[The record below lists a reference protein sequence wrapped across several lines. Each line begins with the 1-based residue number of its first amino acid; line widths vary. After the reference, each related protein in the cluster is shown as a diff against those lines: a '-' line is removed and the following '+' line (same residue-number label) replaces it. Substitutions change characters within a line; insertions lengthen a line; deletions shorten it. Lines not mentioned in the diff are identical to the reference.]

1 MKKPLVVIAGATATG
16 KSALAVNI
24 AKIIGGEIISA
35 DSMQVYKFMDVGTAK
50 VTEEEMGGI
59 KHYLLDCLNPNE
71 SCDALRYKTLALE
84 AMDEIYKN
92 GHIPIICGGTGFYIQ
107 AVTRDIDFTE
117 EDNNS
122 VRAEITRFYEQNGE
136 DALFERLKEIDY
148 ESTLIIPK
156 QNIKRVI
163 RAIEFYELHHKKIS
177 DHNKEQQER
186 ETPYN
191 LAYFVLNRDRSLL
204 YDKIDRRVDI
214 MLENGLL
221 DEVKDLIAKYPYDS
235 QSGLYNAIGYK
246 EIIDYL
252 NGEYDYDRAVY
263 LIKQNSRHYAK
274 RQVTFFKR
282 ERYADFIDI
291 DNKSQAEIEQYVL
304 NVLREKKIITE

>member
-1 MKKPLVVIAGATATG
+1 MKKPLIVIAGATATG

-35 DSMQVYKFMDVGTAK
+35 DSMQVYKYMDVGTAK
-50 VTEEEMGGI
+50 IQEDEMDGI
-59 KHYLLDCLNPNE
+59 KHHLINVLNPDE
-71 SCDALRYKTLALE
+71 SCDALTFKNLALK
-84 AMDEIYKN
+84 AMDEIYAAS
-92 GHIPIICGGTGFYIQ
+92 HIPIIAGGTGFYIQ

-117 EDNNS
+117 EDENNK
-122 VRAEITRFYEQNGE
+122 RGEITEFFEKNGE

-148 ESTLIIPK
+148 ESSLIIPK

-163 RAIEFYELHHKKIS
+163 RAIEFYEVHGKKIS
-177 DHNKEQQER
+177 EHNKEQSEK

-204 YDKIDRRVDI
+204 YEKIDKRVDI
-214 MLENGLL
+214 MIKDGLL
-221 DEVKDLIAKYPYDS
+221 DEVKDLISRFPYNS
-235 QSGLYNAIGYK
+235 QSGLYNAMGYK

-252 NGEYDYDRAVY
+252 NGDYDFARAVE

-282 ERYADFIDI
+282 ERYAEFLDI
-291 DNKSQAEIEQYVL
+291 DKLSLEEVTDHILQVLKDKEI
-304 NVLREKKIITE
+304 IGI

>member
-35 DSMQVYKFMDVGTAK
+35 DSMQVYKYMNVGTAK

-84 AMDEIYKN
+84 AMDEIYNN

-122 VRAEITRFYEQNGE
+122 VRAEITGFYEENGE

-177 DHNKEQQER
+177 DHNKEQQEK

-221 DEVKDLIAKYPYDS
+221 DEVKELISKYPYDS
-235 QSGLYNAIGYK
+235 
-246 EIIDYL
+246 
-252 NGEYDYDRAVY
+252 
-263 LIKQNSRHYAK
+263 
-274 RQVTFFKR
+274 
-282 ERYADFIDI
+282 
-291 DNKSQAEIEQYVL
+291 
-304 NVLREKKIITE
+304 

>member
-35 DSMQVYKFMDVGTAK
+35 DSMQVYKYMDVGTAK

-59 KHYLLDCLNPNE
+59 KHHLLDCLYPNE
-71 SCDALRYKTLALE
+71 SCDAVTFKTLALE
-84 AMDEIYKN
+84 AMGEIYQN
-92 GHIPIICGGTGFYIQ
+92 NHIPIICGGTGFYIQ

-117 EDNNS
+117 EDDSNI
-122 VRAEITRFYEQNGE
+122 RKEITRFYDNYGE
-136 DALFERLKEIDY
+136 DALFERLKEIDP

-156 QNIKRVI
+156 QNVKRVI

-177 DHNKEQQER
+177 DHNKEQQKR

-204 YDKIDRRVDI
+204 YEKIDKRVDI
-214 MLENGLL
+214 MIENGLV
-221 DEVKDLIAKYPYDS
+221 DEVKDLISKYPYDS

-252 NGEYDYDRAVY
+252 NGEYDFERAVY

-291 DNKSQAEIEQYVL
+291 DSISPKEAEEYVL
-304 NVLREKKIITE
+304 NVLKDKKII

>member
-84 AMDEIYKN
+84 AMDEIYLN

-122 VRAEITRFYEQNGE
+122 VRAEITKFYEENGE

-177 DHNKEQQER
+177 DHNKEQQEK

-204 YDKIDRRVDI
+204 YDKIDSRVDI
-214 MLENGLL
+214 MLENGLM
-221 DEVKDLIAKYPYDS
+221 DEVKDLIAKYPYDL

>member
-35 DSMQVYKFMDVGTAK
+35 DSMQVYKYMDVGTAK
-50 VTEEEMGGI
+50 VTEEEMCGI

-122 VRAEITRFYEQNGE
+122 VRAEITKFYEENGE
-136 DALFERLKEIDY
+136 DALFERLKVIDP

-221 DEVKDLIAKYPYDS
+221 EEVKDLISKYPYDS

-252 NGEYDYDRAVY
+252 NGEYDYDRAIY

-274 RQVTFFKR
+274 RQITFFKR

-291 DNKSQAEIEQYVL
+291 DNKSLDEIEQYVL
-304 NVLREKKIITE
+304 NVLREKNIITE

>member
-1 MKKPLVVIAGATATG
+1 
-16 KSALAVNI
+16 
-24 AKIIGGEIISA
+24 
-35 DSMQVYKFMDVGTAK
+35 MQVYKYMDVGTAK
-50 VTEEEMGGI
+50 VTEEEMCGI

-84 AMDEIYKN
+84 AMDTIYKN
-92 GHIPIICGGTGFYIQ
+92 SHIPIICGGTGFYIQ

-122 VRAEITRFYEQNGE
+122 VRAEITKFYEQNGE

-148 ESTLIIPK
+148 ESALIIPK

-204 YDKIDRRVDI
+204 YDKIDKRVDI
-214 MLENGLL
+214 MLENGLVG
-221 DEVKDLIAKYPYDS
+221 EVKDLISKYPYDS

-282 ERYADFIDI
+282 ERYADFIEI
-291 DNKSQAEIEQYVL
+291 DNMSLDEVEKYVL
-304 NVLREKKIITE
+304 NVLKDKKII

>member
-35 DSMQVYKFMDVGTAK
+35 DSMQVYKYMDVGTAK

-59 KHYLLDCLNPNE
+59 KHHLLDCLEPNE
-71 SCDALRYKTLALE
+71 SCDAVTFKALALE
-84 AMDEIYKN
+84 AMEEIYKN
-92 GHIPIICGGTGFYIQ
+92 NHIPIICGGTGFYIQ

-117 EDNNS
+117 EDDSNI
-122 VRAEITRFYEQNGE
+122 RKEITRFYDNYGE
-136 DALFERLKEIDY
+136 DALFERLKEIDP

-156 QNIKRVI
+156 QNVKRVI

-177 DHNKEQQER
+177 DHNKEQQKR

-204 YDKIDRRVDI
+204 YEKIDKRVDI
-214 MLENGLL
+214 MIEKGLV
-221 DEVKDLIAKYPYDS
+221 DEVKDLISKYPYDS

-252 NGEYDYDRAVY
+252 NGEYDFERAVY

-291 DNKSQAEIEQYVL
+291 DSISPKEAEEYIL
-304 NVLREKKIITE
+304 NVLKDKKII

>member
-35 DSMQVYKFMDVGTAK
+35 DSMQVYKFMNVGTAK
-50 VTEEEMGGI
+50 ITEEEMGGI

-71 SCDALRYKTLALE
+71 SCDALRFKTLALE

-92 GHIPIICGGTGFYIQ
+92 NHIPIICGGTGFYIQ

-117 EDNNS
+117 EDDNT
-122 VRAEITRFYEQNGE
+122 VRAEITDFYNKNSE

-204 YDKIDRRVDI
+204 YEKIDRRVDI
-214 MLENGLL
+214 MIENGLL

-246 EIIDYL
+246 ELIDYL
-252 NGEYDYDRAVY
+252 NGEYDFDRAVY

-291 DNKSQAEIEQYVL
+291 DNKTPAEIEKYVL
-304 NVLREKKIITE
+304 DVLKEKNII

>member
-35 DSMQVYKFMDVGTAK
+35 DSMQIYKYMDVGTAK

-59 KHYLLDCLNPNE
+59 KHHLLDCLYPNE
-71 SCDALRYKTLALE
+71 SCDAVTFKALALE
-84 AMDEIYKN
+84 AMEEIYKN
-92 GHIPIICGGTGFYIQ
+92 NHIPIICGGTGFYIQ

-117 EDNNS
+117 EDDSNIS
-122 VRAEITRFYEQNGE
+122 EEITRFYENFGE
-136 DALFERLKEIDY
+136 DALFERLKEIDP

-177 DHNKEQQER
+177 DHNKEQQKR

-204 YDKIDRRVDI
+204 YEKIDKRVDI
-214 MLENGLL
+214 MIENGLV
-221 DEVKDLIAKYPYDS
+221 DEVKDLISKYPYDS

-252 NGEYDYDRAVY
+252 NGEYDFERAVY

-291 DNKSQAEIEQYVL
+291 DSISPKEAEEYVL
-304 NVLREKKIITE
+304 NVLKDKKII

>member
-24 AKIIGGEIISA
+24 AKTIGGEIISA

-50 VTEEEMGGI
+50 ITEEEMGGI

-71 SCDALRYKTLALE
+71 SCDALRFKTLALE

-92 GHIPIICGGTGFYIQ
+92 NHIPIICGGTGFYIQ

-117 EDNNS
+117 EDDNT
-122 VRAEITRFYEQNGE
+122 VRAEITDFYNKNGE

-204 YDKIDRRVDI
+204 YEKIDRRVDI
-214 MLENGLL
+214 MIENGLL

-246 EIIDYL
+246 ELIDYL
-252 NGEYDYDRAVY
+252 NGEYDFDRAVY

-291 DNKSQAEIEQYVL
+291 DNKSPAEIEKYVL
-304 NVLREKKIITE
+304 DVLIEKNII

>member
-24 AKIIGGEIISA
+24 AKTIGGEIISA
-35 DSMQVYKFMDVGTAK
+35 DSMQVYKFMNVGTAK
-50 VTEEEMGGI
+50 ITEDEMGGI
-59 KHYLLDCLNPNE
+59 KHYLLDCLNPDE
-71 SCDALRYKTLALE
+71 SCDAVRFKSLALE

-92 GHIPIICGGTGFYIQ
+92 NHIPIICGGTGFYIQ

-117 EDNNS
+117 EDDNTI
-122 VRAEITRFYEQNGE
+122 REEITDFYNKNGE

-177 DHNKEQQER
+177 EHNKEQQER

-204 YDKIDRRVDI
+204 YEKIDKRVDI
-214 MLENGLL
+214 MIENGLV

-252 NGEYDYDRAVY
+252 NGEYDFDRAVY

-291 DNKSQAEIEQYVL
+291 DNKTPEEIENYVL
-304 NVLREKKIITE
+304 SVLKEKNII

>member
-24 AKIIGGEIISA
+24 AKTIGGEIISA

-50 VTEEEMGGI
+50 IKEEEMGGI

-71 SCDALRYKTLALE
+71 SCDALRFKTLALE

-92 GHIPIICGGTGFYIQ
+92 NHIPIICGGTGFYIQ

-117 EDNNS
+117 EDDNT
-122 VRAEITRFYEQNGE
+122 VRAEITDFYNKNGE

-204 YDKIDRRVDI
+204 YEKIDRRVDI
-214 MLENGLL
+214 MIENGLL

-246 EIIDYL
+246 ELIDYL
-252 NGEYDYDRAVY
+252 NGEYDFDRAVY

-291 DNKSQAEIEQYVL
+291 DNKSPAEIEKYVL
-304 NVLREKKIITE
+304 DVLKEKNII

>member
-1 MKKPLVVIAGATATG
+1 MKKPLIVIAGATATG

-35 DSMQVYKFMDVGTAK
+35 DSMQVYKYMDVGTAK
-50 VTEEEMGGI
+50 IQEDEMDGI
-59 KHYLLDCLNPNE
+59 KHHLINVLNPDE
-71 SCDALRYKTLALE
+71 SCDALTFKNLALK
-84 AMDEIYKN
+84 AMDEIYAAS
-92 GHIPIICGGTGFYIQ
+92 HIPIIAGGTGFYIQ

-117 EDNNS
+117 EDENNK
-122 VRAEITRFYEQNGE
+122 RGEITEFYEKNGE

-148 ESTLIIPK
+148 ESSLIIPK
-156 QNIKRVI
+156 QNVKRVI
-163 RAIEFYELHHKKIS
+163 RAIEFYEVHGKKIS
-177 DHNKEQQER
+177 EHNKEQSEK

-204 YDKIDRRVDI
+204 YEKIDKRVDI
-214 MLENGLL
+214 MIKDGLT
-221 DEVKDLIAKYPYDS
+221 DEVKDLISRFPYNS

-252 NGEYDYDRAVY
+252 NGDYDFERAVE

-282 ERYADFIDI
+282 ERYAEFLDI
-291 DNKSQAEIEQYVL
+291 DKLILEEVTDHILQVLKDKEIIG
-304 NVLREKKIITE
+304 K

>member
-1 MKKPLVVIAGATATG
+1 MKKPLIVIAGATATG

-35 DSMQVYKFMDVGTAK
+35 DSMQVYKYMDVGTAK
-50 VTEEEMGGI
+50 IQEDEMDGI
-59 KHYLLDCLNPNE
+59 KHHLINVLNPDE
-71 SCDALRYKTLALE
+71 SCDALTFKNLALK
-84 AMDEIYKN
+84 AMDEIYAAS
-92 GHIPIICGGTGFYIQ
+92 HIPIIAGGTGFYIQ

-117 EDNNS
+117 EDENNK
-122 VRAEITRFYEQNGE
+122 RGEITEFYEKNGE
-136 DALFERLKEIDY
+136 DALFERLKKIDF
-148 ESTLIIPK
+148 ESSLIIPK
-156 QNIKRVI
+156 QNVKRVI
-163 RAIEFYELHHKKIS
+163 RAIEFYEVHGKKIS
-177 DHNKEQQER
+177 EHNKEQSEK

-204 YDKIDRRVDI
+204 YEKIDKRVDI
-214 MLENGLL
+214 MIKDGLL
-221 DEVKDLIAKYPYDS
+221 DEVKDLISRFPYNS

-252 NGEYDYDRAVY
+252 NGDYDFERAVE

-282 ERYADFIDI
+282 ERYAEFLDI
-291 DNKSQAEIEQYVL
+291 DKLSSEEVTDHILQVLKDKEI
-304 NVLREKKIITE
+304 IGI

>member
-1 MKKPLVVIAGATATG
+1 MKKPLIVIAGATATG

-35 DSMQVYKFMDVGTAK
+35 DSMQVYKYMDVGTAK
-50 VTEEEMGGI
+50 IQEDEMDGI
-59 KHYLLDCLNPNE
+59 KHHLINVLNPDE
-71 SCDALRYKTLALE
+71 SCDALTFKNLALK
-84 AMDEIYKN
+84 AMDEIYAAS
-92 GHIPIICGGTGFYIQ
+92 HIPIIAGGTGFYIQ

-117 EDNNS
+117 EDENNK
-122 VRAEITRFYEQNGE
+122 RGEITEFYEKNGE

-148 ESTLIIPK
+148 ESSLIIPK

-163 RAIEFYELHHKKIS
+163 RAIEFYEVHGKKIS
-177 DHNKEQQER
+177 EHNKEQSEK

-191 LAYFVLNRDRSLL
+191 LAYFVLKRDRSLL
-204 YDKIDRRVDI
+204 YEKIDKRVDI
-214 MLENGLL
+214 MIKDGLL
-221 DEVKDLIAKYPYDS
+221 DEVKYLISRFPYNS

-252 NGEYDYDRAVY
+252 NGDYDFERAVE

-282 ERYADFIDI
+282 ERYAEFLDI
-291 DNKSQAEIEQYVL
+291 DKLSLEEVTDHILQVLKDKEI
-304 NVLREKKIITE
+304 IGI

>member
-59 KHYLLDCLNPNE
+59 KHYLLDCLNPGD

-122 VRAEITRFYEQNGE
+122 VRAEITGFYEENGE
-136 DALFERLKEIDY
+136 DALFDRLKEIDF
-148 ESTLIIPK
+148 ESTQIIPK

-177 DHNKEQQER
+177 DHNKEQQGK

-204 YDKIDRRVDI
+204 YEKIDKRVDI
-214 MLENGLL
+214 MIENGLL
-221 DEVKDLIAKYPYDS
+221 DEVKDLISKYPYDS

-252 NGEYDYDRAVY
+252 NGEYDFDRAVY

-291 DNKSQAEIEQYVL
+291 DNKTPEEVEKYVL
-304 NVLREKKIITE
+304 NVLKEKKIITE

>member
-1 MKKPLVVIAGATATG
+1 MKKPLIVIAGATATG

-35 DSMQVYKFMDVGTAK
+35 DSMQVYKYMDVGTAK
-50 VTEEEMGGI
+50 IQEDEMDGI
-59 KHYLLDCLNPNE
+59 KHHLINVLNPDE
-71 SCDALRYKTLALE
+71 SCDALTFKNLALK
-84 AMDEIYKN
+84 AMDEIYAAS
-92 GHIPIICGGTGFYIQ
+92 HIPIIAGGTGFYIQ

-117 EDNNS
+117 EDENNK
-122 VRAEITRFYEQNGE
+122 RGEITEFYEKNGE

-148 ESTLIIPK
+148 ESSLIIPK

-163 RAIEFYELHHKKIS
+163 RAIEFYEVHGKKIS
-177 DHNKEQQER
+177 EHNKEQSEK

-204 YDKIDRRVDI
+204 YEKIDKRVDI
-214 MLENGLL
+214 MIKDGLL
-221 DEVKDLIAKYPYDS
+221 DEVKDLISRFPYNS

-252 NGEYDYDRAVY
+252 NGDYDFERAVE

-282 ERYADFIDI
+282 ERYAEFLDI
-291 DNKSQAEIEQYVL
+291 DKLSSEEVTNHILQVLKDKEI
-304 NVLREKKIITE
+304 IGI

>member
-1 MKKPLVVIAGATATG
+1 MKKPLIVIAGATATG

-35 DSMQVYKFMDVGTAK
+35 DSMQVYKYMDVGTAK
-50 VTEEEMGGI
+50 IQEDEMDGI
-59 KHYLLDCLNPNE
+59 KHHLINVLNPDE
-71 SCDALRYKTLALE
+71 SCDALTFKNLALK
-84 AMDEIYKN
+84 AMDEIYAAS
-92 GHIPIICGGTGFYIQ
+92 HIPIIAGGTGFYIQ

-117 EDNNS
+117 EDENNK
-122 VRAEITRFYEQNGE
+122 RAEITEFYEKNGE
-136 DALFERLKEIDY
+136 DALFERLKKTDF
-148 ESTLIIPK
+148 ESSLIIPK
-156 QNIKRVI
+156 QNVKRVI
-163 RAIEFYELHHKKIS
+163 RAIEFYEVHGKKIS
-177 DHNKEQQER
+177 EHNKEQSEK

-204 YDKIDRRVDI
+204 YEKIDNRVDI
-214 MLENGLL
+214 MIKDGLL
-221 DEVKDLIAKYPYDS
+221 DEVKDLISRFPYNS

-252 NGEYDYDRAVY
+252 NGDYDFERAVE

-282 ERYADFIDI
+282 ERYADFLDI
-291 DNKSQAEIEQYVL
+291 DKLSLEEVTDHILQVLKDKEI
-304 NVLREKKIITE
+304 IGI

>member
-35 DSMQVYKFMDVGTAK
+35 DSMQVYKYMDVGTAK

-59 KHYLLDCLNPNE
+59 KHHLLDCLEPNE
-71 SCDALRYKTLALE
+71 SCDAVTFKTLALE
-84 AMDEIYKN
+84 AMGEIYQN
-92 GHIPIICGGTGFYIQ
+92 NHIPIICGGTGFYIQ
-107 AVTRDIDFTE
+107 AVTRDIDFTD
-117 EDNNS
+117 EDGSNI
-122 VRAEITRFYEQNGE
+122 REEITRFYDNYGE
-136 DALFERLKEIDY
+136 DALFERLKEIDP

-156 QNIKRVI
+156 QNVKRVI

-177 DHNKEQQER
+177 DHNKEQQKR

-204 YDKIDRRVDI
+204 YEKIDKRVDI
-214 MLENGLL
+214 MIENGLV
-221 DEVKDLIAKYPYDS
+221 DEVKDLISKYPYDS

-252 NGEYDYDRAVY
+252 NGEYDFERAVY

-291 DNKSQAEIEQYVL
+291 DSISPKEAEEYVL
-304 NVLREKKIITE
+304 NVLKDKKII

>member
-50 VTEEEMGGI
+50 VTEEEMCGI

-122 VRAEITRFYEQNGE
+122 VRAEITKFYEKNGE
-136 DALFERLKEIDY
+136 DALFERLKEIDH

-191 LAYFVLNRDRSLL
+191 LAYFVLNRDRKLL
-204 YDKIDRRVDI
+204 YDKIDKRVDI

-221 DEVKDLIAKYPYDS
+221 DEVKDLISKYPYNS

-282 ERYADFIDI
+282 ERYAYFIDI
-291 DNKSQAEIEQYVL
+291 DNKTQAEIEHYVL
-304 NVLREKKIITE
+304 DVLREKKIITE

>member
-1 MKKPLVVIAGATATG
+1 MEKPLVVIAGATATG

-35 DSMQVYKFMDVGTAK
+35 DSMQVYKYMDVGTAK

-84 AMDEIYKN
+84 AMDEIYNN

-122 VRAEITRFYEQNGE
+122 VRAEITGFYEENGE
-136 DALFERLKEIDY
+136 DALFERLKVIDY

-177 DHNKEQQER
+177 DHNKEQQEK

-191 LAYFVLNRDRSLL
+191 LAYFVLNRDRKLL

-221 DEVKDLIAKYPYDS
+221 DEVKELISKYPYDS

-291 DNKSQAEIEQYVL
+291 DNKSQEEIRQYVL

>member
-35 DSMQVYKFMDVGTAK
+35 DSMQVYKYMDVGTAK
-50 VTEEEMGGI
+50 VSKEEMGGI
-59 KHYLLDCLNPNE
+59 KHHLLDCLEPNE
-71 SCDALRYKTLALE
+71 SCDAVTFKNLALE
-84 AMDEIYKN
+84 AMGEIYQN
-92 GHIPIICGGTGFYIQ
+92 NHIPIICGGTGFYIQ

-117 EDNNS
+117 EDDSNI
-122 VRAEITRFYEQNGE
+122 REEITRFYRNFGE
-136 DALFERLKEIDY
+136 DALFERLREIDH

-156 QNIKRVI
+156 QNVKRVI

-177 DHNKEQQER
+177 DHNKEQQKR

-204 YDKIDRRVDI
+204 YEKIDKRVDI
-214 MLENGLL
+214 MIENGLV
-221 DEVKDLIAKYPYDS
+221 DEVKELITKYPYDS

-252 NGEYDYDRAVY
+252 NGEYDFDRAVY

-291 DNKSQAEIEQYVL
+291 DIISQKEAEEYIL
-304 NVLREKKIITE
+304 NVLKDKKII

>member
-35 DSMQVYKFMDVGTAK
+35 DSMQVYKYMNVGTAK

-84 AMDEIYKN
+84 AMDEIYNN

-122 VRAEITRFYEQNGE
+122 VRAEITGFYEENGE
-136 DALFERLKEIDY
+136 DALFERLKVIDY

-177 DHNKEQQER
+177 DHNKEQQEK

-191 LAYFVLNRDRSLL
+191 LAYFVLNRDRKLL

-221 DEVKDLIAKYPYDS
+221 DEVKELISKYPYDS

-291 DNKSQAEIEQYVL
+291 DNKSQEEIRQYVL

>member
-35 DSMQVYKFMDVGTAK
+35 DSMQVYKYMDVGTAK
-50 VTEEEMGGI
+50 VSKEEMGGI
-59 KHYLLDCLNPNE
+59 KHHLLDCLEPNK
-71 SCDALRYKTLALE
+71 SCDAVTFKNLALE
-84 AMDEIYKN
+84 AMGEIYKN
-92 GHIPIICGGTGFYIQ
+92 NHIPIICGGTGFYIQ

-117 EDNNS
+117 EDDSNI
-122 VRAEITRFYEQNGE
+122 REEITRFYRNFGE
-136 DALFERLKEIDY
+136 DALFERLKEIDP

-156 QNIKRVI
+156 QNVKRVI

-177 DHNKEQQER
+177 DHNKEQQKR

-204 YDKIDRRVDI
+204 YEKIDKRVDI
-214 MLENGLL
+214 MIENGLV
-221 DEVKDLIAKYPYDS
+221 DEVKELITKYPYDS

-252 NGEYDYDRAVY
+252 NGEYDFDRAVY

-291 DNKSQAEIEQYVL
+291 DSISQKEAEEYIL
-304 NVLREKKIITE
+304 NVLKGKKII

>member
-35 DSMQVYKFMDVGTAK
+35 DSMQVYKYMNVGTAK

-122 VRAEITRFYEQNGE
+122 VRAEITGFYEENGE
-136 DALFERLKEIDY
+136 DALFERLKVIDY

-177 DHNKEQQER
+177 DHNKEQQEK

-191 LAYFVLNRDRSLL
+191 LAYFVLNRDRKLL

-221 DEVKDLIAKYPYDS
+221 DEVKELISKYPYDS

-291 DNKSQAEIEQYVL
+291 DNKSQEEIRQYVL

>member
-1 MKKPLVVIAGATATG
+1 MKKPLIVIAGATATG
-16 KSALAVNI
+16 KSDLAVNI

-35 DSMQVYKFMDVGTAK
+35 DSMQVYKYMDVGTAK
-50 VTEEEMGGI
+50 VTEEEMSGI
-59 KHYLLDCLNPNE
+59 KHHLLDVLNPDE
-71 SCDALRYKTLALE
+71 SCDAVRYKDLALK
-84 AMDEIYKN
+84 AMDEIYSN
-92 GHIPIICGGTGFYIQ
+92 GHIPIMCGGTGFYIQ

-117 EDNNS
+117 ENDNS
-122 VRAEITRFYEQNGE
+122 IRKEITEFYEENGE
-136 DALFERLKEIDY
+136 DALFERLRSIDE
-148 ESTLIIPK
+148 ESAQIIPK

-163 RAIEFYELHHKKIS
+163 RAIEFYELHKKKIS

-204 YDKIDRRVDI
+204 YEKIDKRVDI

-221 DEVKDLIAKYPYDS
+221 DEVKDLIEKFPYNS

-252 NGEYDYDRAVY
+252 NGETSYERAVE

-291 DNKSQAEIEQYVL
+291 DSISKDEAINYIL
-304 NVLREKKIITE
+304 DILKKQNIY

>member
-35 DSMQVYKFMDVGTAK
+35 DSMQVYKYMDVGTAK
-50 VTEEEMGGI
+50 VSKEEMDGI
-59 KHYLLDCLNPNE
+59 KHHLLDCLEPNE
-71 SCDALRYKTLALE
+71 SCDAVTFKNLALE
-84 AMDEIYKN
+84 AMGEIYQN
-92 GHIPIICGGTGFYIQ
+92 NHIPIICGGTGFYIQ

-117 EDNNS
+117 EDDSNI
-122 VRAEITRFYEQNGE
+122 REEITKFYENYGE
-136 DALFERLKEIDY
+136 DALFERLKEIDP

-156 QNIKRVI
+156 QNVKRVI

-177 DHNKEQQER
+177 DHNKEQQKR

-204 YDKIDRRVDI
+204 YEKIDKRVDI
-214 MLENGLL
+214 MIENGLV
-221 DEVKDLIAKYPYDS
+221 DEVKELITKYPYDS

-252 NGEYDYDRAVY
+252 NGEYDFDRAVY

-291 DNKSQAEIEQYVL
+291 DSISQKKAEEYILKVL
-304 NVLREKKIITE
+304 KDKKII

>member
-35 DSMQVYKFMDVGTAK
+35 DSMQVYKYMDVGTAK
-50 VTEEEMGGI
+50 ITEDEMGGI
-59 KHYLLDCLNPNE
+59 KHYLLDCLNPDE
-71 SCDALRYKTLALE
+71 SCDAVRFKSLALE

-92 GHIPIICGGTGFYIQ
+92 NHIPIICGGTGFYIQ

-117 EDNNS
+117 EDDNT
-122 VRAEITRFYEQNGE
+122 VRAEITDFYYKNGE
-136 DALFERLKEIDY
+136 DALFEILKEIDY

-156 QNIKRVI
+156 QNVKRVI

-191 LAYFVLNRDRSLL
+191 LAYFVLNRDRNLL
-204 YDKIDRRVDI
+204 YEKIDKRVDI
-214 MLENGLL
+214 MIENGLL
-221 DEVKDLIAKYPYDS
+221 DEVKDLIARYPYDS

-246 EIIDYL
+246 ELIDYL
-252 NGEYDYDRAVY
+252 NGEYDFDKAVY

-291 DNKSQAEIEQYVL
+291 DNKTSDEIVNYVL
-304 NVLREKKIITE
+304 NVLKDKNII

>member
-35 DSMQVYKFMDVGTAK
+35 DSMQVYKYMDIGTAK
-50 VTEEEMGGI
+50 VTDEEKDGV
-59 KHYLLDCLNPNE
+59 KHHLLDVLNPDE
-71 SCDALRYKTLALE
+71 SCDALRYKTLVLK
-84 AMDEIYKN
+84 AMEEIYAN
-92 GHIPIICGGTGFYIQ
+92 GHIPIIAGGTGFYIQ

-117 EDNNS
+117 ENDNTK
-122 VRAEITRFYEQNGE
+122 REEITRFYEENGE
-136 DALFERLKEIDY
+136 DALFDRLKEIDY

-177 DHNKEQQER
+177 EHNLEQQIR

-191 LAYFVLNRDRSLL
+191 LAYFVLNRDRKSL
-204 YDKIDRRVDI
+204 YDKIDMRVDI
-214 MLENGLL
+214 MLNNGLVE
-221 DEVKDLIAKYPYDS
+221 EVKDLIQRFPYNS

-282 ERYADFIDI
+282 EKDAIFIDI
-291 DNKSQAEIEQYVL
+291 DNKSVDEISEYIISVCKD
-304 NVLREKKIITE
+304 KKII

>member
-35 DSMQVYKFMDVGTAK
+35 DSMQVYKYMDVGTAK

-59 KHYLLDCLNPNE
+59 KHHLLDCLEPNE
-71 SCDALRYKTLALE
+71 SCDAVTFKTLALE
-84 AMDEIYKN
+84 AMGEIYQN
-92 GHIPIICGGTGFYIQ
+92 NHIPIICGGTGFYIQ
-107 AVTRDIDFTE
+107 AVTRDIDFTD
-117 EDNNS
+117 EDGSNI
-122 VRAEITRFYEQNGE
+122 REEITRFYDNYGE
-136 DALFERLKEIDY
+136 DALFERLKEIDP

-204 YDKIDRRVDI
+204 YEKIDKRVDI
-214 MLENGLL
+214 MIENGLV
-221 DEVKDLIAKYPYDS
+221 DEVKDLISKYPYDS

-252 NGEYDYDRAVY
+252 NGEYDFERAVY

-291 DNKSQAEIEQYVL
+291 DSISPKEAEEYVL
-304 NVLREKKIITE
+304 NVLKDKKII

>member
-122 VRAEITRFYEQNGE
+122 VRAEITGFYEQNGE

-221 DEVKDLIAKYPYDS
+221 DEVKDLISKYPYDS

-252 NGEYDYDRAVY
+252 NGNYDYDRAVY

-291 DNKSQAEIEQYVL
+291 DNKSLEEIEQYVL